1 MQSVD
6 DPVAFVESLGD
17 LHDVWVDRFSVDA
30 GAETLDVVMRDVH
43 ANFAGLTEYPE
54 YQAPKPAILVFA
66 GVSSLQMDLDLTEG
80 IRISAL
86 TITGKLPTL
95 KLEIHLSA
103 GYGSV
108 SGGRRSVV
116 ADFHSLSVLETP
128 SAVVRS

>member
-6 DPVAFVESLGD
+6 DPVAFVETLGSF
-17 LHDVWVDRFSVDA
+17 HDVWVDRFSVDA
-30 GAETLDVVMRDVH
+30 SAETIEVVMHDMY

-66 GVSSLQMDLDLTEG
+66 GVSSLQMDLDVTDG

-95 KLEIHLSA
+95 KLEIDLSA
-103 GYGSV
+103 GY
-108 SGGRRSVV
+108 
-116 ADFHSLSVLETP
+116 
-128 SAVVRS
+128 